1 MTGID
6 ALWRGGQMDRVVV
19 YPELSTVKQKK
30 ERLKWSNVM
39 RKIYYVPECNF

>member
-6 ALWRGGQMDRVVV
+6 ALWQGGQMDRVVV

-30 ERLKWSNVM
+30 ERLNWSNVM